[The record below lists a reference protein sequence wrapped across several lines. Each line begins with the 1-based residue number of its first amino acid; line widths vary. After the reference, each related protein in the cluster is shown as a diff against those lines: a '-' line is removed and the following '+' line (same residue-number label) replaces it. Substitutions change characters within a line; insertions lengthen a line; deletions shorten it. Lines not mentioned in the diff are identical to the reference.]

1 MTQLARIAAAKVP
14 TLPSVARSGDSR
26 ICTAEEIFV
35 RQAVTHPF
43 KTLSCRA

>member
-1 MTQLARIAAAKVP
+1 MTQLARIAVSKVP
-14 TLPSVARSGDSR
+14 TLSNAAWIGDSR

-35 RQAVTHPF
+35 HQAVTHPF